1 MNVLSIE
8 FIVFILGHNR
18 FLPDLDDEVFFGN
31 VVMPSGLNMIGSTTL
46 LSNLCSTTFFLI

>member
-31 VVMPSGLNMIGSTTL
+31 VVMPSGLNMIGSTI
-46 LSNLCSTTFFLI
+46 LSNLCSTPFFLI

>member
-1 MNVLSIE
+1 MKVLSIE

-31 VVMPSGLNMIGSTTL
+31 VVMPSGLNMIGSTI
-46 LSNLCSTTFFLI
+46 LSSLCSTTFF